1 MTRFFFLLVAS
12 ASLTGCIVESDD
24 PEPEGPVECQVGDS
38 RPSADGCNTCECTD
52 EGWACTLIACPE
64 ECPAG
69 EARNAEGE
77 CVTLCFSD
85 QDCEAGGTCNAEDVC
100 LGGAGPEGAGL
111 AVCGGWCSPGAE
123 CTCPAVYAPVCG
135 PDGHTHGNE
144 CEADCANAEIDYA
157 GECAPVECACDLL
170 YAPVCGVDGQTYG
183 NACEAGCARVQVSY
197 EGECANRCMGAGSCG
212 AEAYCTS
219 NDLCLDGGQR
229 AGGAAPG
236 PDGDSDE
243 PRAGAAPACFG
254 HCVPDSC
261 PDPDAPGVDYYGT
274 PDECQLI
281 DFGCGEDQVGFS
293 SDCGCGCQPG

>member
-123 CTCPAVYAPVCG
+123 CICPAIYAPVCG
-135 PDGHTHGNE
+135 ADGN
-144 CEADCANAEIDYA
+144 
-157 GECAPVECACDLL
+157 
-170 YAPVCGVDGQTYG
+170 TYG
-183 NACEAGCARVQVSY
+183 NACEADCAEVEVAQ
-197 EGECANRCMGAGSCG
+197 
-212 AEAYCTS
+212 
-219 NDLCLDGGQR
+219 
-229 AGGAAPG
+229 
-236 PDGDSDE
+236 DE
-243 PRAGAAPACFG
+243 PCER
-254 HCVPDSC
+254 DC
-261 PDPDAPGVDYYGT
+261 PD
-274 PDECQLI
+274 
-281 DFGCGEDQVGFS
+281 
-293 SDCGCGCQPG
+293 